1 MEETTLDQMEME
13 SGSRRRRVSTLL
25 LGGRPLDLQLSKH
38 DIIVILLRS
47 IGPANVSSTVVDDIF
62 EQIDEDKNGFITGE
76 ELSNFLQAKEHV
88 RLSNFMMK
96 RLVDVPS
103 IAGSLFVC
111 GSSLSILNNL
121 WKRSREPLLLVSYII
136 MWFFLIGSAL
146 FAGDFVRTTIK
157 RLKDEGVKS
166 MARQLLRKNIVS
178 LGQVINLMWLLG
190 SLAYVLA
197 VHSKQL
203 ALSSAAT
210 SSLWV
215 IGGIGYFFGGF
226 LALPSIYRRT
236 SAKIKEQEEMLQ
248 MIRDFIE
255 SKRRLSDENACV
267 DAQENPRSASTTS
280 RRRSTLV
287 QLVTRRSTVSESVI
301 MQQMHA
307 IVIDEDTFSQE
318 KLPKRSS
325 TELKTRDTESLTCPQ
340 DSRRKSDISLK
351 NGVRDTLSG
360 RKSDFFLET
369 SVRSTSRP
377 SIGTTYASLSST
389 HKNINVDVFVQSFNG
404 MHAKDQIDT
413 SSHEQSVD
421 SHEQSVDKVNIHRKV
436 CLEMAT
442 STSVSI
448 AVLYTVAGVLFT
460 IGAIDT
466 GLPGDVVQNMFLTGS
481 CIYFS
486 AGVFGLYLQ
495 WKARCSWRTMQSAVS
510 ALQRHTFSETT
521 SQSPTEV
528 LAAAIDE

>member
-1 MEETTLDQMEME
+1 
-13 SGSRRRRVSTLL
+13 
-25 LGGRPLDLQLSKH
+25 
-38 DIIVILLRS
+38 
-47 IGPANVSSTVVDDIF
+47 
-62 EQIDEDKNGFITGE
+62 
-76 ELSNFLQAKEHV
+76 
-88 RLSNFMMK
+88 
-96 RLVDVPS
+96 
-103 IAGSLFVC
+103 
-111 GSSLSILNNL
+111 
-121 WKRSREPLLLVSYII
+121 
-136 MWFFLIGSAL
+136 
-146 FAGDFVRTTIK
+146 
-157 RLKDEGVKS
+157 
-166 MARQLLRKNIVS
+166 
-178 LGQVINLMWLLG
+178 MWLLG

-197 VHSKQL
+197 VHGKQL
-203 ALSSAAT
+203 ALSSAAI

-236 SAKIKEQEEMLQ
+236 YAKIKQQEEMMQ

-255 SKRRLSDENACV
+255 SNRRLSDENACV
-267 DAQENPRSASTTS
+267 DAQENLRSTSTTS

-340 DSRRKSDISLK
+340 DSRRKSDISLE
-351 NGVRDTLSG
+351 NGVRDTLPG
-360 RKSDFFLET
+360 RKSDFFLEN

-421 SHEQSVDKVNIHRKV
+421 SHEQPVDSHEQSVGKVNIHLKV
-436 CLEMAT
+436 CQEMAT
-442 STSVSI
+442 STSVGI

-486 AGVFGLYLQ
+486 AGAFGLYLQ
-495 WKARCSWRTMQSAVS
+495 WKARCSWRTLQSVVS

-521 SQSPTEV
+521 TQSPTEN
-528 LAAAIDE
+528 LAAIDE